1 MSADTRDK
9 IMNAAKE
16 LFAANG
22 YAAVTT
28 KEIAKNAG
36 ISEVTLYRHF
46 ESKRNLFNDTVKEH
60 MHNYG
65 IRAYIQNE
73 ATYDVRHDLTH
84 IAKKLIES
92 YKKNAA
98 LIRMVI
104 KDQAL
109 KSEAST
115 HSKRLENTDFEV
127 LKSYFKE
134 LKEKGLIK
142 DDEMKLMHFFLSN
155 IHGFSMR
162 AYILNPNPANPKDE
176 EYLDWL
182 INKIIDTILM

>member
-1 MSADTRDK
+1 
-9 IMNAAKE
+9 MNAAKE

-28 KEIAKNAG
+28 KEIAKKAG

-65 IRAYIQNE
+65 LRAYVQEE

-84 IAKKLIES
+84 IAKKLIAS

-104 KDQAL
+104 KDQSL

-115 HSKRLENTDFEV
+115 HSKRVENTDFEV
-127 LKSYFKE
+127 LCTYFKTI
-134 LKEKGLIK
+134 KEKGLIK
-142 DDEMKLMHFFLSN
+142 DDAMYLMQFFLSN

-162 AYILNPNPANPKDE
+162 AYILKPNSSNPKDE